1 MPSIK
6 IKDTDQFDIGLRK
19 FKRACEKAI
28 FDFAEQSNFIVIGDV
43 NEDSLVNIQDIVVIV
58 SIVLDGQPTGEL
70 LALADLNQDGTV
82 DILDIIVLVNII
94 LS

>member
-1 MPSIK
+1 MM
-6 IKDTDQFDIGLRK
+6 IGGILST
-19 FKRACEKAI
+19 I
-28 FDFAEQSNFIVIGDV
+28 D
-43 NEDSLVNIQDIVVIV
+43 
-58 SIVLDGQPTGEL
+58 LDDNQ